1 VKSKAPRSKSLGSR
15 GSRKSMSAP
24 PQVSPD
30 SSPTRVEESLDTA
43 KPPSQPT
50 FEPRLPFSVVPRT
63 VDVVASSSTTV
74 SSAPFDH
81 TEADELNIIDGN
93 TGVYIEHAVTPAL
106 EASES
111 QGELD
116 DALEDTDS
124 IGRISDEERY
134 AVAVSRRIA
143 EGGRLTSR
151 RKTDSISLE
160 KPMSLQMRLF
170 LTFVLLAA
178 SIIIFNYKRESVQ
191 IGFCDT
197 GKKTNAF
204 LEALKERRNAVEAC
218 NRDNRTY
225 LYVPPRSEVRDNF
238 VVSEEE
244 ELCPPPS
251 PIPIPRP
258 MNCTPCP
265 NHATCTRDTVTCDN
279 GYLLRPHSLLWFL
292 DPVPSRGSTVEFSGS
307 LAPSEMIWKVVSE
320 ALDGLPGFGSV
331 ALPPR
336 CIEDPKRKRNIG
348 ILGKHIEAIL
358 GQERGQRL
366 CARVPPEIADK
377 DGGEARR
384 WGLELGE
391 LWENLKQ
398 KVAVRVLTSHF

>member
-1 VKSKAPRSKSLGSR
+1 
-15 GSRKSMSAP
+15 MSAP
-24 PQVSPD
+24 PQVSPN
-30 SSPTRVEESLDTA
+30 SSPTQAEKYPDYVA

-50 FEPRLPFSVVPRT
+50 FEPRLPPGIVSRK
-63 VDVVASSSTTV
+63 VDAVASSSAKAT
-74 SSAPFDH
+74 SAPSDH
-81 TEADELNIIDGN
+81 TEADELNIVDGN
-93 TGVYIEHAVTPAL
+93 TGVHIEHTATPAL

-116 DALEDTDS
+116 EGQLEDTDS
-124 IGRISDEERY
+124 IDRISDEEQY
-134 AVAVSRRIA
+134 AIAVSRRIA

-170 LTFVLLAA
+170 LAFVLLAA

-204 LEALKERRNAVEAC
+204 LEALKGRRNAVEAC
-218 NRDNRTY
+218 NRENRTH
-225 LYVPPRSEVRDNF
+225 LYVPPRSEARDNF

-251 PIPIPRP
+251 PIPFPRP

-265 NHATCTRDTVTCDN
+265 NHATCNRDTVTCDN
-279 GYLLRPHSLLWFL
+279 GYLLRPHPLLWFL
-292 DPVPSRGSTVEFSGS
+292 DPVPSRGSTVEFSSS
-307 LAPSEMIWKVVSE
+307 LAPSEMIWIIVSE

-336 CIEDPKRKRNIG
+336 CVEDPKRKRNIG

-358 GQERGQRL
+358 GQERGRRL
-366 CARVPPEIADK
+366 CAGVPPEIEDK
-377 DGGEARR
+377 GGGEARR
-384 WGLELGE
+384 WGFELGE
-391 LWENLKQ
+391 LWESLKQ
-398 KVAVRVLTSHF
+398 KVAVRILSSHF